1 MSDAGR
7 RAASEDAR
15 LSEAAPVAVAAPVAA
30 TRRTGKRWY
39 VYLIECRSGAI
50 YTGIAVDVA
59 ARYAQHAA
67 GTGARYTRS
76 NPPER
81 LLATFVCG
89 NRSIASRIEAGVKK
103 LSAATKAELAG
114 LSTTAL
120 RKRLRT

>member
-1 MSDAGR
+1 MT
-7 RAASEDAR
+7 
-15 LSEAAPVAVAAPVAA
+15 EAMPAPVAA
-30 TRRTGKRWY
+30 EKRAGRRWY
-39 VYLIECRSGAI
+39 VYLIECRNGAI

-59 ARYAQHAA
+59 ARYARHAA

-81 LLATFVCG
+81 LLATFACG

-103 LSAATKAELAG
+103 LSAATKAELTG

>member
-1 MSDAGR
+1 MSDA
-7 RAASEDAR
+7 
-15 LSEAAPVAVAAPVAA
+15 APAPVAA
-30 TRRTGKRWY
+30 GKRAGRRWY
-39 VYLIECRSGAI
+39 VYLIECHSGAI

-59 ARYAQHAA
+59 ARYAAHAT

-81 LLATFVCG
+81 LLATFACG

-114 LSTTAL
+114 LTTTAL